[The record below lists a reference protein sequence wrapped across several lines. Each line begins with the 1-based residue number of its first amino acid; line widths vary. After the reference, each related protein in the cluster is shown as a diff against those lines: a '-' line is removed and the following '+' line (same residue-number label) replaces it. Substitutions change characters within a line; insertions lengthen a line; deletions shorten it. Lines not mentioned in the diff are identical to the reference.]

1 VITHSFP
8 RSLIVVLL
16 GILMAAPAPV
26 LAQAPIRIGASIS
39 ATGSYAKPGAY
50 GREGYLLCQKQVNEQ
65 GGILGRKIEMV
76 IYDDRSDP
84 QTAVR
89 LYEKLIT
96 EDKVDAVMGPYASN
110 LTEAVVNVTE
120 KYQKLLVA
128 PLAATTSIWEKGRKY
143 LIMVVSPSEVY
154 LEGLV
159 DLAARNGL
167 KTIALVNEDTLF
179 PKAAVKGA
187 GELAKKKGM
196 EVVFEEAYPKGTTD
210 FAALLTKVKAARPD
224 VLGAATYFD
233 DIVAITRQMKEL
245 DVNVKMF
252 GSTVGG
258 DLPEYY
264 KLVGKTAEFVY
275 GASQWEPGLPHPG
288 IREFVDG
295 YKKEFNRTPSYHSAA
310 AYAGCQLFV
319 GAVRRVGSLDPD
331 KLRQDLL
338 NLRTKTAF
346 GDYHVDERGFQI
358 GHKMVTI
365 QWQDGRQVVVWPDEV
380 SSGKAQFPTPAW
392 SQR

>member
-1 VITHSFP
+1 MIPVAGKRFESLPARVSSTHSTSISRKCDSPLASVYRLWMRMVAPLTPLFTP
-8 RSLIVVLL
+8 TRLDNLSEERIHRTEGDMTTRSYLRWLLVIVLAMPV
-16 GILMAAPAPV
+16 AAPAPG
-26 LAQAPIRIGASIS
+26 LAQGPIRIGASIS
-39 ATGSYAKPGAY
+39 ATGSYAKHGSY
-50 GREGYLLCQKQVNEQ
+50 GREGYLRCQRQVKEQ
-65 GGILGRKIEMV
+65 GGLLGRKIELV

-110 LTEAVVNVTE
+110 LTEAVANVTE

-167 KTIALVNEDTLF
+167 KTIALINEDTLF

-187 GELAKKKGM
+187 VELAKKKGM
-196 EVVFEEAYPKGTTD
+196 EVVF
-210 FAALLTKVKAARPD
+210 
-224 VLGAATYFD
+224 
-233 DIVAITRQMKEL
+233 
-245 DVNVKMF
+245 
-252 GSTVGG
+252 
-258 DLPEYY
+258 
-264 KLVGKTAEFVY
+264 
-275 GASQWEPGLPHPG
+275 GASQWEPGLPYPG
-288 IREFVDG
+288 IKEFVEG
-295 YKKEFNRTPSYHSAA
+295 YKKEFNRVPSYHSAA
-310 AYAGCQLFV
+310 AYAGCQLFA
-319 GAVRRVGSLDPD
+319 GAVRRVGILDAD

-338 NLRTKTAF
+338 KLKTRTAF
-346 GDYHVDERGFQI
+346 VEYRVDERGFQT

-365 QWQDGRQVVVWPDEV
+365 QWQEGKQIVVWPDEV
-380 SSGKAQFPTPAW
+380 SSGKPQFPTPLW
-392 SQR
+392 TQR